1 MKLLEIILFIL
12 LLSVINS
19 ACIPDEEDLP
29 KIGKIRDYEDCEK
42 RTTDEELSSSGAY
55 KCCLFYYYLD
65 TYNLKSAVYTCD
77 LITKDQYD
85 HIKDTIKKL
94 EKEKD
99 IEDVEIDCK
108 ASYFK
113 ISIILLLSLLFS
125 NKYIN

>member
-1 MKLLEIILFIL
+1 MKLLETSIFIL

-29 KIGKIRDYEDCEK
+29 KLGKIRKYKDCES
-42 RTTDEELSSSGAY
+42 RTTEEELASSGAY
-55 KCCLFYYYLD
+55 KCCFLYYYLD
-65 TYNLKSAVYTCD
+65 AYNLKSEVYTCD
-77 LITKDQYD
+77 LISKDQYD

-94 EKEKD
+94 ENEND

-113 ISIILLLSLLFS
+113 LSIILLLSLLF
-125 NKYIN
+125 